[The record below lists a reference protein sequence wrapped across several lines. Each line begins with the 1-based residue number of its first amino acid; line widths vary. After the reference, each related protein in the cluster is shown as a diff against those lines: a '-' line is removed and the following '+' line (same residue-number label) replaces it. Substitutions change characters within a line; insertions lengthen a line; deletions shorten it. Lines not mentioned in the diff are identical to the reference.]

1 MAQSGKKTGA
11 RGWGGGQGP
20 ARTILGS
27 VLLVAVDEQEAGAL
41 RAEGQ
46 QDALYQGRDED
57 DAQQQG
63 PQLLV
68 AHEGVQ
74 AKYLGEAGREEAAVS
89 APALT
94 PTPCP
99 PPPTSLHQLVSAAA
113 LEKGLC
119 FRERAL
125 LLRLCH

>member
-1 MAQSGKKTGA
+1 MGVAQSGKKSRD

-20 ARTILGS
+20 ARTTLGP

-46 QDALYQGRDED
+46 QDALQHGRDED

-68 AHEGVQ
+68 AHERVQ
-74 AKYLGEAGREEAAVS
+74 AKHLGEAGTEEAAVNTL
-89 APALT
+89 ATT
-94 PTPCP
+94 PS
-99 PPPTSLHQLVSAAA
+99 PTLLGGLCQLRVRC
-113 LEKGLC
+113 C
-119 FRERAL
+119 FRERAPV
-125 LLRLCH
+125 LRLCP